1 MGAFPVLTLLA
12 WNREQAEPAEA
23 LRSLIVCVLGA
34 ALLWVIVSLLIW
46 PRERAAAICT
56 LILVLFFSYGHV
68 YNFLKGVDISG
79 FILGRHRYL
88 APVWLLLVITGISL
102 QLSGA
107 RDYRNLTSFLNL
119 VSVTAVAIAVV
130 QLGTY
135 ELRRLSAERAMQASA
150 LGTAEGTGLEA
161 AGAGTARD
169 VYYIILDGYGRQDAL
184 LELFEYDNSE
194 FVDWLEQNG
203 FYVPACSQST
213 TPRPSSRW
221 PRR

>member
-1 MGAFPVLTLLA
+1 MGAFPVLSLLA

-23 LRSLIVCVLGA
+23 LRSLVVCLLGA
-34 ALLWVIVSLLIW
+34 ALLWVVVSLLIW

-88 APVWLLLVITGISL
+88 APVWLLLLITGISL

-119 VSVTAVAIAVV
+119 VSGTAVVIAIL
-130 QLGTY
+130 QLGAF
-135 ELRRLSAERAMQASA
+135 ELRRLSAERELQAGA
-150 LGTAEGTGLEA
+150 QGTAEDAGLQA
-161 AGAGTARD
+161 AGGGPARD
-169 VYYIILDGYGRQDAL
+169 VYYIILDAYGRQDAL
-184 LELFEYDNSE
+184 LDLFGYDNAE
-194 FVDWLEQNG
+194 FVGWLEQNG
-203 FYVPACSQST
+203 FYVAACSQSGA
-213 TPRPSSRW
+213 R
-221 PRR
+221 